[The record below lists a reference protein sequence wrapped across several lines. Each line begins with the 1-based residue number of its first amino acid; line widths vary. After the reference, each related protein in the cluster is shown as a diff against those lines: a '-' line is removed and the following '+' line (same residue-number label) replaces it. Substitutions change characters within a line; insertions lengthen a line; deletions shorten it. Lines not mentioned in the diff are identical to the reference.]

1 MERPEAADPE
11 EMLRSQ
17 TAIWDCI
24 FGFVDGMALKCVVE
38 LGIPDMINS
47 HGCPLSLSSIVK
59 SINHASLDAD
69 RLSRVMKLLVH
80 RGIFTSNNPASPEGE
95 HSATTTL
102 YGLTNSS
109 KFLLRDSKTSLVP
122 WLLLQNHPCM
132 LSSWHHLSDIVK
144 DGGSGFARCHGLE
157 LFDFASAN
165 PEFNTLFNKSMEGAS
180 NIMVEAVKTTYKDG
194 FNGVGSLVDVGG
206 GTGAMVSEIVKAH
219 PHVKG
224 INFDLPHVVATAPEY
239 EGVTHV
245 AGNMF
250 TSIPP
255 ADAILLKWILH
266 NWSDENCIKILKNCR
281 EALPEKTGKLIIV
294 GEVLSK
300 QGHEMF
306 EKARLIRDLSM
317 MVYFQG
323 KERSEAEWKKL
334 LEKGGFASCKTI
346 ETPAPVSIIEAYP

>member
-69 RLSRVMKLLVH
+69 RLSRVLKLLVH
-80 RGIFTSNNPASPEGE
+80 RGIFTSNNPASQKG
-95 HSATTTL
+95 AQR
-102 YGLTNSS
+102 YYY
-109 KFLLRDSKTSLVP
+109 SLWP
-122 WLLLQNHPCM
+122 HQLLQISTPGIKHNG
-132 LSSWHHLSDIVK
+132 
-144 DGGSGFARCHGLE
+144 GGSEDHL
-157 LFDFASAN
+157 
-165 PEFNTLFNKSMEGAS
+165 
-180 NIMVEAVKTTYKDG
+180 KDG

-255 ADAILLKWILH
+255 ADAILLKVM
-266 NWSDENCIKILKNCR
+266 E
-281 EALPEKTGKLIIV
+281 P
-294 GEVLSK
+294 
-300 QGHEMF
+300 
-306 EKARLIRDLSM
+306 
-317 MVYFQG
+317 
-323 KERSEAEWKKL
+323 
-334 LEKGGFASCKTI
+334 
-346 ETPAPVSIIEAYP
+346 